1 MTVTRV
7 PIGLYEEALSEV
19 QAKEDKIF
27 DAINDIES
35 LIDFIEELVGG
46 EEVDINEITDF
57 CEMLKDR
64 WGIDSIRF

>member
-1 MTVTRV
+1 MVTRV

-27 DAINDIES
+27 DAVNDIES
-35 LIDFIEELVGG
+35 LIDFIEEMVSG

-64 WGIDSIRF
+64 WCIDSIRF